1 MSSRAMPAEGKD
13 CFLFSVRELAG
24 VSSVSEG
31 GMVADARLRLGQ
43 HMHRIYRLKRESEV
57 SGYEAERTVRWSSE
71 VDGYAVGVSGRMDGL
86 YQDQDRWVVEELK
99 SWTDTS
105 DPVKS
110 VSQTDLFGSSALDAY
125 AWQCRLYCHFLS
137 QELGPGAS
145 VAGTLVLMDVFDQH
159 LTRIDVG
166 YDDEICSQF
175 VQDRISSLI
184 AERVAQSKQRRRRRA
199 WAERITFP
207 FDTYRPFQRRAV
219 EDVQGAAS
227 FGLNLALS
235 APTGIGKTAAVLQP
249 MLKACIESDRRLL
262 FTTAKVSQ
270 QELALQ
276 TAETLVEPGCGVTVV
291 QLESKE
297 RSCPQKEILCIPKHC
312 DRIRD
317 WQVRMAE
324 AELPGRLLRGG
335 VVWAEQIRREADSH
349 GLCPFEL
356 GLSLAYGAEAVV
368 CDFNYA
374 FHPSVAL
381 SRLGSTDFA
390 SRKARR
396 WSLVVDEAHNLYRR
410 AIEFLSP
417 ALERVELHELEHGC
431 MSGPSPIYREL
442 LEWLLD
448 LDAFFEDV
456 VQQQVMGPRASESI
470 SVVDLAVGP
479 IGRLQERVELWLL
492 DYLAYIKSGG
502 RRPMPFV
509 PYRKEG
515 SRRVVDPAIDFCF
528 RFFAFAEACDDLKE
542 DRVVLLRRDETPG
555 REVLQ
560 VQCLDP
566 ARYLGEK
573 FKSFHSAV
581 AMSATLEP
589 LEFYLDGLGLTAH
602 NHASSQY
609 PSPFPAANRLLVAD
623 LSLSTRYE
631 DRASSVMDVCTKIAG
646 IALARPGN
654 HLVFFPSYSYMS
666 GAIPL
671 VELALRKQGGNA
683 SVLVVTGPQATGEAL
698 EVLRRRAE
706 DTATDSLVVCTVLGG
721 TLAEGV
727 DFPGEMAVSAVV
739 VGPGLP
745 MVTFERRLMLEYHD
759 RRGGRGFEHAYL
771 YPGLT
776 GVVQAAGRVIRSE
789 TDLGVIV
796 LLGKRFGETRYLEL
810 LPSYWQQELVLSSD
824 SVAEAQKFWT
834 QRGFGRSAQ

>member
-1 MSSRAMPAEGKD
+1 MAPEEKEY
-13 CFLFSVRELAG
+13 FVFSVRELAG
-24 VSSVSEG
+24 ISSASDWG
-31 GMVADARLRLGQ
+31 LVADARLRLGQ
-43 HMHRIYRLKRESEV
+43 HMHRIYRIKQETEV
-57 SGYEAERTVRWSSE
+57 EGYEAERTVRWKSE
-71 VDGYAVGVSGRMDGL
+71 VDGYVVGVSGRMDGL
-86 YQDQDRWVVEELK
+86 YRDKDHWVVEELK
-99 SWTDTS
+99 SWNGTTS
-105 DPVKS
+105 QVES
-110 VSQTDLFGSSALDAY
+110 ASQVDMFGSSALEAY
-125 AWQCRLYCHFLS
+125 SWQCRLYCHFLS
-137 QELGPGAS
+137 EELGPGAS
-145 VAGTLVLMDVFDQH
+145 VAGTLVLMDVYDQH
-159 LTRIDVG
+159 VLRIDLE
-166 YDDEICSQF
+166 YDREACARF
-175 VQDRISSLI
+175 VQGRISALI
-184 AERVAQSKQRRRRRA
+184 ADRVAQVEQRRRRRA
-199 WAERITFP
+199 WADRIVFP
-207 FDTYRPFQRRAV
+207 FDTYRPFQHKAV
-219 EDVQGAAS
+219 EDVQGAAA

-249 MLKACIESDRRLL
+249 MLKACIASDRRLL

-276 TAETLVEPGCGVTVV
+276 TAESLVEPGSGVTVV

-297 RSCPQKEILCIPKHC
+297 RSCPQQEILCIPKHC
-312 DRIRD
+312 DRLRD
-317 WQVRMAE
+317 WQIRMAE
-324 AELPGRLLRGG
+324 AKLPGRLLEGG
-335 VVWAEQIRREADSH
+335 VVWAEQIRREADRH
-349 GLCPFEL
+349 GLCPFDL

-381 SRLGSTDFA
+381 ARLSTTDFA
-390 SRKARR
+390 SRKPRT

-417 ALERVELHELEHGC
+417 SLGRVQLHELEHGC
-431 MSGPSPIYREL
+431 MSGPAPIYREL

-456 VQQQVMGPRASESI
+456 VGEQAKGPRADEPI
-470 SVVDLAVGP
+470 SVVELAVGP
-479 IGRLQERVELWLL
+479 LGRLQERIELWLL

-515 SRRVVDPAIDFCF
+515 SRRIVDPAIDFCF
-528 RFFAFAEACDDLKE
+528 RFSAFAEACDDLKD
-542 DRVVLLRRDETPG
+542 DRVILLRRDEIPG
-555 REVLQ
+555 KEVLQ

-566 ARYLGEK
+566 ASYLGEK
-573 FKSFHSAV
+573 FKMFHSAV

-589 LEFYLDGLGLTAH
+589 MEFYLDGLGLSAQ
-602 NHASSQY
+602 NHASSLY

-631 DRASSVMDVCTKIAG
+631 DRASSLPDVCAKIAG
-646 IALARPGN
+646 IALARQGN
-654 HLVFFPSYSYMS
+654 HLIFFPSYSYMS
-666 GAIPL
+666 TAIPL
-671 VELALRKQGGNA
+671 LELELRKQGGNA
-683 SVLVVTGPQATGEAL
+683 SVLVVTGPQATGDAL
-698 EVLRRRAE
+698 AVLRRRA
-706 DTATDSLVVCTVLGG
+706 TGIQTDSLVVCTVLGG

-776 GVVQAAGRVIRSE
+776 RVVQAAGRVIRSE
-789 TDLGVIV
+789 TDEGVIV
-796 LLGKRFGETRYLEL
+796 LLGKRFGEVRYLEL
-810 LPSYWQQELVLSSD
+810 LPSYWQQELVLTSD
-824 SVAEAQKFWT
+824 CVAEAQKFWL
-834 QRGFGRSAQ
+834 QHGFDRSSG